1 MLDMIMNRLNMHRGN
16 DLYGVDS
23 NGDTFALHT
32 GTLSIKKVIEM
43 VNLYNPTTL
52 RADFTVYTGGGDR
65 DIKKQVNTY
74 FNRLKRIGAE
84 TGLEFPKP
92 DNLVIDGYVQVAN
105 FVSIGIITEVK

>member
-1 MLDMIMNRLNMHRGN
+1 MHRGN

-23 NGDTFALHT
+23 NGDTYVLHT
-32 GTLSIKKVIEM
+32 GTLSVKKVIEII
-43 VNLYNPTTL
+43 NTYNPNTL
-52 RADFTVYTGGGDR
+52 KADFTVYCGGSDN

-92 DNLVIDGYVQVAN
+92 DNLVIDGYIQVAN
-105 FVSIGIITEVK
+105 FVCIGIKTEVK